1 LFLDSSI
8 TQEIIT
14 FDDLPSDIEN
24 AMRMPHKYKGLIWTR
39 CYYMHELY
47 AIKKW
52 PKSGYVTS
60 FMPCGSLH
68 TAFFHESATINTE
81 LPDETFTLVSLI
93 ASAAWND
100 DLMLNITA
108 YRRSVVVN
116 NHNIALFFGR
126 PQRISLQW
134 KDIDK
139 VILKPSGGTLH
150 PGSGGGAGPYLV
162 LTQLTI
168 DKLGITDTNL

>member
-1 LFLDSSI
+1 
-8 TQEIIT
+8 
-14 FDDLPSDIEN
+14 
-24 AMRMPHKYKGLIWTR
+24 
-39 CYYMHELY
+39 MHELY